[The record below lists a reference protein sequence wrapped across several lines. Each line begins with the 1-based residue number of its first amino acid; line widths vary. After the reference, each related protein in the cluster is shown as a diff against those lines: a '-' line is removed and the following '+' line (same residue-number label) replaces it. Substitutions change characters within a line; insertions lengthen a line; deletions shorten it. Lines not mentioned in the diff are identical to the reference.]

1 MKKQQVSIGLF
12 IISLG
17 GLLWSRALLSA
28 SVGLWF
34 LFILYHYKQLSI
46 VIFKKN
52 FILWGFAP
60 VLMALL
66 GVWQYPLDVKS
77 WDLVLTL
84 SVYPITAIVLHLLH
98 YDASVFKKMIL
109 IWIFFACL
117 AIGKPIL
124 FYLLHAKDALEKYG
138 SGQSLPVFMDNDH
151 VRFSIFLSAAAL
163 FAWFYRKINPLYL
176 VTFFVLLISII
187 FLSVR
192 TGWMLMIIM
201 CVILVLESL
210 IHPSKN
216 KLRSSFI
223 YVSILLV
230 LILGAW
236 FFFPTVQQ
244 KLAYTF
250 YDWQNITD
258 HSFNSTLSDG
268 TRYAM
273 NKSTWKLIQNG
284 NVNIGWAAI
293 ETQVQQSFQQ
303 LYPGSNTSFGW
314 PFNQW
319 LFWWIGSGFIG
330 MLLFSCWLFFPVF
343 IGIKQKNTGLV
354 CWSLAIAVSCLVE
367 VTLAYQYGVWLHAWG
382 IGLLWQYQQSQHKA
396 ST

>member
-1 MKKQQVSIGLF
+1 MKKDWISISLF
-12 IISLG
+12 IISLA

-28 SVGLWF
+28 SLGLWL
-34 LFILYHYKQLSI
+34 LFIVYHYKQLSI
-46 VIFKKN
+46 TIFKN
-52 FILWGFAP
+52 DLVLWAFAP
-60 VLMALL
+60 ILIALL
-66 GVWQYPLDVKS
+66 GVWQYPLEVKS

-84 SVYPITAIVLHLLH
+84 CAYPITAIALHLLQLES
-98 YDASVFKKMIL
+98 SVFKKMIS
-109 IWIFFACL
+109 IWIIFACL
-117 AIGKPIL
+117 SIGKPIL
-124 FYLLHAKDALEKYG
+124 FYLLHTNHALEKYG

-151 VRFSIFLSAAAL
+151 IRFSIFLSAAAL
-163 FAWFYRKINPLYL
+163 FAWLYRKINTLYL
-176 VTFFVLLISII
+176 VAFFILLISII

-201 CVILVLESL
+201 CLILVLESL
-210 IHPSKN
+210 IHRSKN
-216 KLRSSFI
+216 KLGSSFI
-223 YVSILLV
+223 SVSILLV
-230 LILGAW
+230 IILGAW

-303 LYPGSNTSFGW
+303 LYPGAITSFGW

-330 MLLFSCWLFFPVF
+330 MFLFSCWLFFPVF
-343 IGIKQKNTGLV
+343 MGIRQKNIGLI
-354 CWSLAIAVSCLVE
+354 CWSFAIAISCLVE
-367 VTLAYQYGVWLHAWG
+367 VTLAYQFGVWLHAWG
-382 IGLLWQYQQSQHKA
+382 IGMLWAYQRSQHKA